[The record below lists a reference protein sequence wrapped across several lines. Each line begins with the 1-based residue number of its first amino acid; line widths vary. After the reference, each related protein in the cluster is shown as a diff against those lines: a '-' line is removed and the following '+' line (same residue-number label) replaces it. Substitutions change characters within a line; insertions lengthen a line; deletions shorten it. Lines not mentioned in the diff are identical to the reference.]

1 MEKVCI
7 IGIGTTNY
15 TSISPHQSYRE
26 MIFEAAR
33 KAYFDAGIKPEN
45 VDTFITVAEDYL
57 EGTAI
62 FDEYTPDQL
71 GAVLKPM
78 QTICA
83 DGITGIASAV
93 MQLQTSNFE
102 IALIEGH
109 SKASNIVYPAHIEAL
124 ALDPVFLRPLNLNPK
139 FIAGLEMN
147 AYLSENKLSPK
158 DAARVVV
165 KNKKN
170 ALLNS
175 RGSAA
180 ASRICIGDVLHSEE
194 VSSPLKEL
202 DIAPFADG
210 AIVIILA
217 KESVAKK
224 ICKNLVYVLGIGW
237 CEESPNLESRNLAK
251 ATYAELATKIA
262 LKQAKI
268 NLKQIDFAE
277 VDDTFSYKELQHLSA
292 IGFGKN
298 GSVAA
303 MLAEGYFNTD
313 GELPVNV
320 SGGNLGCG
328 YLYDASSL
336 RSVYETCLQLRQQA
350 GQMQLKKAEIAL
362 VQSWRGVP
370 TAFGATLI
378 LGKE

>member
-45 VDTFITVAEDYL
+45 VDTFVTVAEDYL

-93 MQLQTSNFE
+93 MQLQTGNME

-109 SKASNIVYPAHIEAL
+109 SKASNIVYPSHIEAL
-124 ALDPVFLRPLNLNPK
+124 ALDPIFLRPLGLNPK

-147 AYLSENKLSPK
+147 AYLSENKLSDK

-170 ALLNS
+170 ALNNS
-175 RGSAA
+175 RASAS
-180 ASRICIGDVLHSEE
+180 ASRICIGDILHSEE
-194 VSSPLKEL
+194 IATPLKEL
-202 DIAPFADG
+202 DVAPYADG

-217 KESVAKK
+217 TESAAKK
-224 ICKNLVYVLGIGW
+224 VCKNPLYILGTGW
-237 CEESPNLESRNLAK
+237 CEESPNIESRNLSK
-251 ATYAELATKIA
+251 AIYAELSTKMA

-277 VDDTFSYKELQHLSA
+277 IDDTFSYKELQHLEA
-292 IGFGKN
+292 VGFGKN
-298 GSVAA
+298 GGVAS
-303 MLAEGYFNTD
+303 MLAEGYFNVD
-313 GELPVNV
+313 GEVPVNI
-320 SGGNLGCG
+320 SGGSIGCG

-336 RSVYETCLQLRQQA
+336 RSVYEVCLQLRGTA
-350 GQMQLKKAEIAL
+350 GPMQLKKAEIGL
-362 VQSWRGVP
+362 IQSWRGIP
-370 TAFGATLI
+370 TAFGGTLI